1 MPDRQYPD
9 RQYDVVLYGASGF
22 TGRQTVQYFA
32 RNAGSSVRW
41 AIAGRNRQALEAA
54 RAQAGDNAQSA
65 DILIADAQ
73 DQPAID
79 AIVSQTRILLT
90 TAGPFS
96 LYGSKIVDACVRFKT
111 HYVDITGETFWVRD
125 LIDRYHERAAAD
137 GTRIIPCCGFDSV
150 PSDLGTYLVARHIQ
164 SKLRVDCHEV
174 KSFYQIRGGLNG
186 GTFASA
192 SNAQASGQS
201 ARMREPFLLNPPKEH
216 TAEELKLNRDPRQA
230 RFDSDIGSWS
240 TPFIMGVANTRIV
253 RRSAGLFELWREPY
267 GREFHYQEYQKI
279 TGPMAGAQA
288 YLMLGALGLLQA
300 TLQSSFGRRQLKAL
314 APKPGKGPSQKT
326 MDNGL
331 FRCDLVGIAA
341 DGRKVYGRVSDK
353 GDPGNRATVKFLCE
367 SALCLALNGD
377 QLPGGQQRGGVL
389 TPATGLG
396 DALVER
402 LRKAGMRLEATDQ
415 APVPGR
421 AV

>member
-1 MPDRQYPD
+1 MPD

-32 RNAGSSVRW
+32 RNAGPSVRW

-54 RAQAGDNAQSA
+54 RAQAGDNAKAA

-96 LYGSKIVDACVRFKT
+96 LYSTKIVDACVRYKT
-111 HYVDITGETFWVRD
+111 HYVDITGETFWVREM
-125 LIDRYHERAAAD
+125 IDRYHDRAAAD
-137 GTRIIPCCGFDSV
+137 GTRIIPCCGFDSI

-164 SKLRVDCHEV
+164 SKMRADCREV
-174 KSFYQIRGGLNG
+174 KSFYQMRGGLNG
-186 GTFASA
+186 GTFASV

-216 TAEELKLNRDPRQA
+216 PTEELKLNRDPRQA
-230 RFDSDIGSWS
+230 RFDSDIGAWS

-267 GREFHYQEYQKI
+267 GREFRYQEYQKI
-279 TGPMAGAQA
+279 TGAMAGAKA
-288 YLMLGALGLLQA
+288 YGMLGVLGLLQA

-314 APKPGKGPSQKT
+314 APKPGQGPSQQT
-326 MDNGL
+326 MDNGF

-341 DGRKVYGRVSDK
+341 DGRKAYGRVSDK

-367 SALCLALNGD
+367 SALCLALNAE

-396 DALVER
+396 DVLVER
-402 LRKAGMRLEATDQ
+402 LRKAGMRLETTDQ
-415 APVPGR
+415 APVPDQ